1 MTKTRRKESGVQ
13 AFPLAWPQGWPR
25 TPANARESGYQFT
38 ETDFGSGARVPV
50 SLTYAYGLLREEL
63 MRLKAA
69 NVVVSWNYR
78 HDQYGFPIETEFAVK
93 DHGVAVY
100 FTLNGRA
107 MVMACDRYQRAAAN
121 LRSLGLALEAMRQLA
136 RHGGGVMMER
146 AFAGFTALPRPPSC
160 WDVLGVEE
168 RCIEGRHRTGV
179 SSSREED
186 APGRRRQRS
195 CHGGAERRAR
205 SGPEGHSCIVAHR
218 HIAVPAV
225 LKATI
230 RPCRC
235 RPAGPWRTVTASD
248 RAAPVRSGCSAA

>member
-1 MTKTRRKESGVQ
+1 MVELYFFAPNYEFFTRTKMTKTKKKESGVQ

-25 TPANARESGYQFT
+25 TPENARESGYQFT

-50 SLTYAYGLLREEL
+50 SLESAYSLLREEL

-69 NVVVSWNYR
+69 NIVVSWNYR
-78 HDQYGFPIETEFAVK
+78 HDQYGFPIETEFAPK
-93 DHGVAVY
+93 DQGVAVY

-146 AFAGFTALPRPPSC
+146 AFAGFVALPRPPSC

-168 RCIEGRHRTGV
+168 GASRADIE
-179 SSSREED
+179 
-186 APGRRRQRS
+186 
-195 CHGGAERRAR
+195 RAFR
-205 SGPEGHSCIVAHR
+205 
-218 HIAVPAV
+218 
-225 LKATI
+225 
-230 RPCRC
+230 
-235 RPAGPWRTVTASD
+235 D
-248 RAAPVRSGCSAA
+248 RAKKTHPDAGGSDNAMAELNAARDQALKEIAA